1 MAVAANEENG
11 SSGRPCVRDGIR
23 SRPFR
28 NRRATVGL
36 CNAKGNSEAITASRL
51 TPGNPEN

>member
-36 CNAKGNSEAITASRL
+36 CNAKDNSEAITASRL